1 MNNKEK
7 VDNQQKKK
15 QFRLRGK
22 KLFLTYSQLNIN
34 SLEDVRTLVLEQLRD
49 KVPKIIQYVIAEEK
63 HQDGGLHY
71 HIYLEFNTRAELYGA
86 NCLDLEFDGISYH
99 GSYETVRKKD
109 SAIRYIIKDKHFIA
123 EPSLN
128 VIDGELYLDFKEYL
142 TKLYE
147 KAGINEIKNYLIDNP
162 LLMSKGGSSV
172 LKYLQEIDK
181 LKFEKIVKEH
191 ENNSIIPIENFNVP
205 EELLEWFATGCV
217 ETLII
222 NGLSGMG
229 KTELIKSFLKSKNI
243 EFLLIRNVHGLRD
256 YNPQVHKAVIFDDIF
271 FEKELS
277 SEEHIGIADT
287 ANPSNIRILRDSI
300 RLMQNT
306 LRIFTTNNVKQLLLN
321 NYNNKAVLSR
331 YFILNINKSL
341 FKDNIEI
348 DVRIKIRSKDRESKV
363 YEHNLKVLKELGINS
378 NNNII
383 PLIE

>member
-1 MNNKEK
+1 MSNKEK
-7 VDNQQKKK
+7 TDTKIK

-22 KLFLTYSQLNIN
+22 KLLLTYSQLNVN
-34 SLEDVRTLVLEQLRD
+34 LLEDVRKLILDQLEK
-49 KVPKIIQYVIAEEK
+49 KVPKIIQYIIAEEK
-63 HQDGGLHY
+63 HQDGGIHY

-86 NCLDLEFDGISYH
+86 NCLDLQFDGINYH
-99 GSYETVRKKD
+99 GNYETVRKKD
-109 SAIRYIIKDKHFIA
+109 WAIRYIIKDKNFIA
-123 EPSLN
+123 EPPLN

-147 KAGINEIKNYLIDNP
+147 KAGINEIKNYLISNP

-172 LKYLQEIDK
+172 LKHLQEIDK
-181 LKFEKIVKEH
+181 LKFEKMIKQH
-191 ENNSIIPIENFNVP
+191 EDNSIIPIENFNIP
-205 EELLEWFATGCV
+205 KELLEWFITGCV

-229 KTELIKSFLKSKNI
+229 KTELIKSFLKSKGI

-306 LRIFTTNNVKQLLLN
+306 LRIFTTNNVKKLLFN
-321 NYNNKAVLSR
+321 NYDNKAVLSR

-341 FKDNIEI
+341 FKDDIEI
-348 DVRIKIRSKDRESKV
+348 DVTIKIRNKNRENKV
-363 YEHNLKVLKELGINS
+363 YEHNLKILKELGIDS
-378 NNNII
+378 NYYNIPVI
-383 PLIE
+383 TE